1 MQDFFGFAGWHD
13 FLVSGN
19 PLAFKFNQ
27 VIKKRM
33 LEDIDRILINEAA
46 IAKRLAEMAQKIT
59 QDYHGRDLIVLSLLN
74 GSLIFVADLLRL
86 VPLPLRLVSLRVSS
100 YAGTES
106 SGQLSIANDR
116 LTGLVGRDVLI
127 VDDILDSGRTLHGVV
142 GHLRANTEAASVKT
156 CVLLDKNV
164 QRAVPFNA
172 DYTGFQIPDAFVVGY
187 GLDYNERYRNLPF
200 IGVLKSEAITRYA
213 I

>member
-1 MQDFFGFAGWHD
+1 MF
-13 FLVSGN
+13 
-19 PLAFKFNQ
+19 
-27 VIKKRM
+27 
-33 LEDIDRILINEAA
+33 EDIDRILINEGA
-46 IAKRLAEMAQKIT
+46 IATRLAEIAQKIT
-59 QDYHGRDLIVLSLLN
+59 QDYTGRDFIVLSLLN

-100 YAGTES
+100 YTGTGS
-106 SGQLSIANDR
+106 SGEVTIAKDR
-116 LTGLVGRDVLI
+116 LTGLDGRDVLI
-127 VDDILDSGRTLHGVV
+127 VDDILDSGRTLHRVV
-142 GHLRANTEAASVKT
+142 GHLRENTGAASVKT

-200 IGVLKSEAITRYA
+200 IAVLKSDAISRYSH
-213 I
+213 